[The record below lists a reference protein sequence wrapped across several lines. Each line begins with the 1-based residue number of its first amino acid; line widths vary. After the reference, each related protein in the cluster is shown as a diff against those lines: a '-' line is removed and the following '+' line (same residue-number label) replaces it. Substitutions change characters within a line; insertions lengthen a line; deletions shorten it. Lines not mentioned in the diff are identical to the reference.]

1 MENQIQNA
9 LNAWKELLGSH
20 SVLDHLAATKIYS
33 VNTVGSIKKILG
45 SIYPKDIQEVS
56 KSVRIAHQYNI
67 PLYPISTGRNW
78 GYGSAT
84 PVCDNCI
91 ILNLSKMNKIIS
103 MDEQL
108 GLVTLEPGV
117 SQHQL
122 DEYLSTHQLPFMT
135 PVTGSSQHC
144 SMIGNALERGYG
156 INPIYDHCSAIMA
169 IEAVLPDGSVYRS
182 PLADL
187 GMEVNAYKWGIGPYL
202 DGLFTQSNLGI
213 ITSMTLALVKKP
225 EHIEGFFFSLQ
236 NDQQLFDLIEP
247 LRETLQSI
255 GSNTS
260 TIKITN
266 QHRLLATMNLYP
278 DKAQRDL
285 IDLSLL
291 EEQFKNKN
299 IYTWMGFGAIYGH
312 KPVVNSIKKV
322 IRSHLKNK
330 TDNLIFFNSRLEKIA
345 HAMLKYFPFIKK
357 FKFVPYIPKL
367 NDMHFSFLKFVSGAP
382 HSASVPMAY
391 YGTNLPKSSPM
402 DLNPDKD
409 GCGLIWFA
417 PLLPMKGSSVI
428 KCIHAIQL
436 VLSKHNMR
444 FAMTLTNLSNYCFDI
459 VVPLLFDVNNIS
471 EVTNAHDCYK
481 NLFHTCKQLG
491 FIPYRIPN
499 GFIEL
504 LDENNTDTWRK
515 LGKSIKNT
523 IDPEGIFAP
532 GKYL

>member
-1 MENQIQNA
+1 MENHIQNA

-20 SVLDHLAATKIYS
+20 SVLEHLAATKIYS
-33 VNTVGSIKKILG
+33 ANTLGSKKKILG
-45 SIYPKDIQEVS
+45 SIYPKTTQEVS
-56 KSVRIAHQYNI
+56 AAVRIAHQYKI

-91 ILNLSKMNKIIS
+91 ILNLSKMNRIIRI
-103 MDEQL
+103 DEQL

-122 DEYLSTHQLPFMT
+122 NEYLSSHQLPFMT
-135 PVTGSSQHC
+135 PVTGSSLHC

-156 INPIYDHCSAIMA
+156 INPIFDHCSAIMS

-187 GMEVNAYKWGIGPYL
+187 GIEVNAYKWGIGPYL

-213 ITSMTLALVKKP
+213 VTSMTLALVKKP

-236 NDQQLFDLIEP
+236 NNQQLFDVIEP

-255 GSNTS
+255 GNNTS
-260 TIKITN
+260 SIKITN

-278 DKAQRDL
+278 EKAQRDL
-285 IDLSLL
+285 LDSPLL
-291 EEQFKNKN
+291 EQQLKNNN
-299 IYTWMGFGAIYGH
+299 ISTWMGFGAIYGH
-312 KPVVNSIKKV
+312 KSVVNSIKKV
-322 IRSHLKNK
+322 IKCHLKNK

-345 HAMLKYFPFIKK
+345 HIMLKYFPFIKK
-357 FKFVPYIPKL
+357 LKCVPSIPKL
-367 NDMHFSFLKFVSGAP
+367 NDMHFSFLKFVSGYP

-391 YGTNLPKSSPM
+391 YGTNLPKSSHV
-402 DLNPDKD
+402 DLNPDQD

-417 PLLPMKGSSVI
+417 PLLPMKMNSVI
-428 KCIHAIQL
+428 KCINAIQL
-436 VLSKHNMR
+436 VLAKHKMH

-459 VVPLLFDVNNIS
+459 VVPILFDANNSS

-481 NLFHTCKQLG
+481 NLFHTCQQLG
-491 FIPYRIPN
+491 FVPYRIPN
-499 GFIEL
+499 EFIEL
-504 LDENNTDTWRK
+504 LNKNNTDSWRI
-515 LGKSIKNT
+515 LGKTVKNT
-523 IDPEGIFAP
+523 IDPECIFSP